1 MLDGVAAPA
10 SVDRCGDGY
19 VIGAGTA
26 VLVVDGTGNETRI
39 DGFGDAQGVAAIG
52 SQVLVADAA
61 RHELV
66 IVDTSSGRRDV
77 VVSGAPV
84 GSPVDGAVVP
94 AALAAITA
102 DGAGG
107 YLVGCNG
114 DGSIRRPRRRRDR
127 RHLVGERLQV
137 EVVAPQDDA
146 PVGPTSNTPATGSEI
161 DASPMRNRSVRSFIT
176 TLPVHVWRWVSNSMA
191 STPCIIEPRNVIRAS
206 RPRFLPIGTL
216 SYSRSS
222 ATSSPAPA

>member
-1 MLDGVAAPA
+1 VLAAGLLGATALRVDADRLLVADRANGRITAVGRDGAATVVLDGVAAPA

-19 VIGAGTA
+19 VIGAGAA

-61 RHELV
+61 RPERV
-66 IVDTSSGRRDV
+66 IVDRASGRRDV

-94 AALAAITA
+94 AAFAAVSA

-114 DGSIRRPRRRRDR
+114 DGSIRR
-127 RHLVGERLQV
+127 L
-137 EVVAPQDDA
+137 
-146 PVGPTSNTPATGSEI
+146 TPA
-161 DASPMRNRSVRSFIT
+161 A
-176 TLPVHVWRWVSNSMA
+176 
-191 STPCIIEPRNVIRAS
+191 
-206 RPRFLPIGTL
+206 
-216 SYSRSS
+216 
-222 ATSSPAPA
+222 